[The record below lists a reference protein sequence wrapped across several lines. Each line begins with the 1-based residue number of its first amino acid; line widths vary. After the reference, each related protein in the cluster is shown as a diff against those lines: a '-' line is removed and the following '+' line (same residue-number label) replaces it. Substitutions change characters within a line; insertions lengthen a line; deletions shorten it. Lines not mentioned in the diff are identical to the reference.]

1 MPLPRTINRNPDFL
15 HVDAVTGPDRTLA
28 IPTRLSV
35 IRDVAFEGLR
45 AKPFLASIAKL
56 LYRVC

>member
-28 IPTRLSV
+28 IPTRV
-35 IRDVAFEGLR
+35 IVKMLGPSSRDVHPGPSLDGPCLERL
-45 AKPFLASIAKL
+45 
-56 LYRVC
+56 